1 MSLDKL
7 GGTTERQLQFILEIL
22 ESILTEL
29 KTMNR
34 HLGVMTD
41 EESDHDSD
49 P

>member
-7 GGTTERQLQFILEIL
+7 GGTTERQLSFILEVLEAIL
-22 ESILTEL
+22 KQLQ
-29 KTMNR
+29 TMNR

>member
-7 GGTTERQLQFILEIL
+7 GGTTELQLQFIQEIL

-29 KTMNR
+29 QTMNR